1 VPGARNRHDGGVTTP
16 ALRRIAAWCL
26 DWLIISGYAAALVP
40 LGLALNRSV
49 QLPPAGWNTLSFA
62 VLVLPATLWLTAWE
76 AGARAATP
84 GKRVLRLTVRHGD
97 DQPGW
102 RRSLS
107 RNTLK
112 VALPWELG
120 HTAAYALATSPTT
133 AVTEA
138 VGMACG
144 IGACL
149 IALGY
154 LLSLFVGTGLTP
166 YDRIVGTAVGA
177 A

>member
-1 VPGARNRHDGGVTTP
+1 VTTP
-16 ALRRIAAWCL
+16 ALRRISGWCV
-26 DWLIISGYAAALVP
+26 DWLIISAYAAALVP
-40 LGLALNRSV
+40 LGLLLNRSV
-49 QLPPAGWNTLSFA
+49 QLPPAGWNALSFL

-76 AGARAATP
+76 AGGRAATP
-84 GKRVLRLTVRHGD
+84 GKRVLRLAVRHGGD
-97 DQPGW
+97 RPGW
-102 RRSLS
+102 RRSLL
-107 RNTLK
+107 RNAPK

-120 HTAAYALATSPTT
+120 HTAAFALAASPTT
-133 AVTEA
+133 AATEA

-154 LLSLFVGTGLTP
+154 LASLFVGTGRTP
-166 YDRIVGTAVGA
+166 YDRVAGTAVRA